1 MKNKTKQNSYFHH
14 LLKQV
19 TLSSRNA
26 LLVGLIDFFSGE
38 IRLEIISIMDSWLF
52 GLFVP
57 LLSTIFLLIANA
69 CYLVTA

>member
-38 IRLEIISIMDSWLF
+38 IRLEIISIMDS
-52 GLFVP
+52 
-57 LLSTIFLLIANA
+57 
-69 CYLVTA
+69 